1 MFGSVSTNKM
11 YVHLQYMYMF
21 CLCPVLTC
29 LMRAQ
34 ILHLSKRAKK
44 KQLASDSA
52 QDEELTNQ
60 EENPQKIIDVPR
72 LNVQYYRSP
81 NPL

>member
-1 MFGSVSTNKM
+1 
-11 YVHLQYMYMF
+11 
-21 CLCPVLTC
+21 
-29 LMRAQ
+29 MRAQ